1 MHKRRRWGAIGLT
14 ALALSGCMTAAPVKV
29 TRFHLGAPIE
39 RVAITVE
46 PDAAAVNVAG
56 LEAGLYAD
64 AVRSALAAQGFVAA
78 DAGTPAPLVARF
90 TLTRTVR
97 ETEPARAPV
106 TIGLGGGSFG
116 GGVGGGVGG
125 GASVGFGVGKT
136 RAREAYVS
144 ELRVAI
150 RRGAAGD
157 VIWEGRAQHQADT
170 RSPDAQP
177 PVVAR
182 KLADALFRGFPGE
195 SGRSITVP

>member
-1 MHKRRRWGAIGLT
+1 MRIGIGWSLAGVGALMLG
-14 ALALSGCMTAAPVKV
+14 GCMTAAPVKV

-39 RVAITVE
+39 RAAILVA
-46 PDAAAVNVAG
+46 PDPAATNVSG
-56 LEAGLYAD
+56 LEAGIYAD
-64 AVRSALAAQGFVAA
+64 ALRTALTGQGFGVA
-78 DAGTPAPLVARF
+78 DAGSATPLVAQF
-90 TLTRTVR
+90 LLTRTVR
-97 ETEPARAPV
+97 ETAPAQAPV

-116 GGVGGGVGG
+116 GGVGGG
-125 GASVGFGVGKT
+125 ASVGFGVGKR

-144 ELRVAI
+144 EMRVQI
-150 RRGAAGD
+150 RRGAGGD